1 MPLALPCAVAVAF
14 VLAIAPHLLRC
25 HRLPPRAVCCQA
37 VVNGIIMRHLKG
49 VFVRKEVLLGTLTTI
64 LKDNWEWRKQI
75 SRLAVFE
82 LVKKSRGAVLSWAW
96 FFIKPAM
103 YIFCFWF
110 ALEIGLRVGS
120 SQGDAGAPP
129 YILWLCAGL
138 IPWFFMQD
146 MLGAG
151 IDVMHRYPY
160 LVNKIKFPLSGISTI
175 YTSATMLVQLMLMCA
190 LFVIYFACGMPVD
203 IYLLQVPIL
212 LVLMFVFWDL
222 VSILFSPL
230 SALSKDVKNLMNAF
244 STPLFW
250 LSGVLFDIKQVP
262 FDWIQTVLAFN
273 PITFFVTSFRDAFY
287 SKCWFWDDPMLLG
300 GFVVVFVV
308 TLVLA
313 VLVYKKLN
321 EEVADVL

>member
-1 MPLALPCAVAVAF
+1 M
-14 VLAIAPHLLRC
+14 
-25 HRLPPRAVCCQA
+25 
-37 VVNGIIMRHLKG
+37 
-49 VFVRKEVLLGTLTTI
+49 GTLNTI

-96 FFIKPAM
+96 FFVKPAM

-110 ALEIGLRVGS
+110 ALDIGLRVGS
-120 SQGDAGAPP
+120 GAADASAPP

-160 LVNKIKFPLSGISTI
+160 LVNKIKFPLSAISAI
-175 YTSATMLVQLMLMCA
+175 YVSATMLVQLMLMVA
-190 LFVIYFACGMPVD
+190 LFVIYAACGMQFD
-203 IYLLQVPIL
+203 MYLLQVPIL

-222 VSILFSPL
+222 VSILFSHL
-230 SALSKDVKNLMNAF
+230 SAISKDVKNLMNAM
-244 STPLFW
+244 STPFFW
-250 LSGVLFDIKQVP
+250 LSGVIFDVKSVP
-262 FDWIQTVLAFN
+262 LDWVQSIMAFN
-273 PITFFVTSFRDAFY
+273 PITFFVTSFRGAFY
-287 SKCWFWDDPMLLG
+287 DKTWFWNDPMLCG
-300 GFVVVFVV
+300 GFAAVFVI
-308 TLVLA
+308 TLALA